1 MGHHES
7 PTRLKMIRW
16 DLEDLP
22 VVPLPA
28 GFRLRGYQEGDQE
41 IWRQIHLAADRFNEI
56 TPSLFAQQFGSDATM
71 LNQRQLYLLEES
83 GRVIGTGT
91 AWFNDHFQGQ
101 RFGRI
106 HWVALLPE
114 RQGRGLAK
122 PLMSALCR
130 RLRELGHTR
139 AYLSTSSAR
148 VPAIRLYR
156 QFGFIP
162 LAEDEQQAATWR
174 SLGV

>member
-1 MGHHES
+1 MSAGES
-7 PTRLKMIRW
+7 PIGLKMVRW

-28 GFRLRGYQEGDQE
+28 GFQLRGYQEGDQE

-56 TPSLFAQQFGSDATM
+56 PPSLFAQQFGSDVTM

-83 GRVIGTGT
+83 GQVIGTGT
-91 AWFNDHFQGQ
+91 AWFNDNFQGQ

-114 RQGRGLAK
+114 
-122 PLMSALCR
+122 
-130 RLRELGHTR
+130 
-139 AYLSTSSAR
+139 
-148 VPAIRLYR
+148 
-156 QFGFIP
+156 
-162 LAEDEQQAATWR
+162 
-174 SLGV
+174 

>member
-1 MGHHES
+1 MSAGES
-7 PTRLKMIRW
+7 PIGLKMVRW
-16 DLEDLP
+16 DLEDFP
-22 VVPLPA
+22 VVQLPA
-28 GFRLRGYQEGDQE
+28 GFQLRGYQEGDQE

-56 TPSLFAQQFGSDATM
+56 TPSLFAQQFGSDVTM
-71 LNQRQLYLLEES
+71 LNQRQLYLLES
-83 GRVIGTGT
+83 GQVIGTGT

-106 HWVALLPE
+106 HWVALLPG

-174 SLGV
+174 RLGV

>member
-1 MGHHES
+1 MSAGES
-7 PTRLKMIRW
+7 PIGLKMVRW

-28 GFRLRGYQEGDQE
+28 GFQLRGYQEGDQE

-56 TPSLFAQQFGSDATM
+56 PPSLFAQQFGSEATM

-83 GRVIGTGT
+83 GQVIGTGT
-91 AWFNDHFQGQ
+91 AWFNDNFQGQ

-162 LAEDEQQAATWR
+162 LAEDEQQAAAWR
-174 SLGV
+174 RLGV